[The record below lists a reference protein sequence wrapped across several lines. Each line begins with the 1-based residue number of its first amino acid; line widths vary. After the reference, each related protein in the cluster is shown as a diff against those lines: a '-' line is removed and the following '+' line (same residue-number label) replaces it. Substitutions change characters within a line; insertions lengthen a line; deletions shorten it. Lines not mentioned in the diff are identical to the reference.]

1 MIASNDHAMTCN
13 LGGFPTIH
21 HNEMRV
27 VTTSLLSEVCHNV
40 AILQPLNGEGH
51 LKYANTDEIHVSIIQ
66 WRALFAMPMAAKE
79 VGGVNLCVTQQETR
93 IAPRMGVALKCTSIW
108 IGQQCCCRTH
118 PSLEK
123 THLVLTGLT
132 PDNL

>member
-1 MIASNDHAMTCN
+1 
-13 LGGFPTIH
+13 
-21 HNEMRV
+21 MRCEL
-27 VTTSLLSEVCHNV
+27 SLLPCYQKCAHNV

-93 IAPRMGVALKCTSIW
+93 IAPRMGVALKCKKYLD
-108 IGQQCCCRTH
+108 RT
-118 PSLEK
+118 
-123 THLVLTGLT
+123 TVLL
-132 PDNL
+132 